1 MYVVLSDISP
11 SPVTNQSRGRIGST
25 PTLGHSQYESRY
37 VVLLSIGKPDFQKCW
52 NNIKERNLKWKDY
65 TSWEKKIA
73 QLKYI
78 IIYFYQK
85 WNINKFLIV
94 ISFEHI

>member
-1 MYVVLSDISP
+1 MSLFYLTLYVVLSDISP

-52 NNIKERNLKWKDY
+52 NNFVR
-65 TSWEKKIA
+65 
-73 QLKYI
+73 
-78 IIYFYQK
+78 
-85 WNINKFLIV
+85 LIV
-94 ISFEHI
+94 IIK